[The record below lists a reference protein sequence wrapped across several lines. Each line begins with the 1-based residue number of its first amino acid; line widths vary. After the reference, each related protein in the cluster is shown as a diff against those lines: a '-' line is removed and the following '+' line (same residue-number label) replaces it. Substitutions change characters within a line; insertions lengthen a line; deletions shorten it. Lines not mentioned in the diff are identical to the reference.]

1 MSVIIVFTKIF
12 ANHHQHHHIVS
23 VVLFQRG
30 LVFKME
36 KNTISFQILLF
47 FLPHPN
53 RQHYYWMSRPHHHHH
68 HHHKNSKRYMPNIQY
83 THTHWH
89 KHSERFRKKSA
100 CLNACFYAFVLFCLL
115 DPRFNESIRLFI
127 YLFICLLVVW
137 LIPMNAKKTNRKDIK
152 STKTN

>member
-1 MSVIIVFTKIF
+1 MSVVIVFTKIF

-68 HHHKNSKRYMPNIQY
+68 HHHINSKRYMPNIQY

-89 KHSERFRKKSA
+89 KHSERFKKKERVFKRVFL
-100 CLNACFYAFVLFCLL
+100 CICFVLLVRSMIQWVN
-115 DPRFNESIRLFI
+115 PSVHLFI
-127 YLFICLLVVW
+127 YLFVSCLV
-137 LIPMNAKKTNRKDIK
+137 NSNECKKTNRKDIK